1 MQKGKLT
8 LSSYEYKLLFQMPM
22 LSVICQSKTHLVV
35 THHYHLE
42 VILLLVHFNSSPV
55 TVSQV
60 CTLTRRDPVLSHV
73 FRYIMEGWPTL
84 IHEDLLPFTSKIT
97 ELTALN
103 GCILWGNG
111 IVIPK
116 ELLFY
121 MNYRWTLR
129 NVLKFW
135 TNVFM
140 VARNRQPHR
149 TESEDVFSM
158 STHIEGIKSCILH
171 SNT

>member
-73 FRYIMEGWPTL
+73 SRYIMEGWPTP

-121 MNYRWTLR
+121 MNYMMDTPECLE
-129 NVLKFW
+129 VLDKCFYGG
-135 TNVFM
+135 
-140 VARNRQPHR
+140 Q
-149 TESEDVFSM
+149 E
-158 STHIEGIKSCILH
+158 
-171 SNT
+171 